1 MDKIVQGNTSNIIFL
16 KSTDDSMIDTLQK
29 MSGTTHRSYVDSK
42 TVTRDNE
49 RLMFKN
55 EGKTSYTMTTREEP
69 VIKYNDM
76 AFIGERNSIVFR
88 AGDNP
93 IWNRN
98 ETILPMSWRLFQNNI
113 KHPGHSYSLQ
123 TIPTLSTVK
132 DFDVRKNQP
141 DFMKMLDKRMNQAIE
156 SAKAQEEYRN
166 IYGYS
171 DYEIEQLDPDDY
183 ADEIMGVINIAL
195 REGID
200 YDQAGDD
207 DPMGIRDYE
216 EGYESFSKQAEDNP
230 EQAKATQE
238 MQVKYNV
245 TGLSEKRF
253 ARGRLAPENFINE
266 AGQVNRNLEGVIVKA
281 YKECKA
287 EMRNDV
293 EHFVERNGNLYDAD
307 SNTLYIKTI
316 DESKDLQAVSD
327 AAKDA
332 DTSVYS
338 EDTGEKIGDI
348 KELGSYSVTDAF
360 FRFLAKQKSWTFADG
375 RFEEE
380 MIKAMES

>member
-1 MDKIVQGNTSNIIFL
+1 
-16 KSTDDSMIDTLQK
+16 MIDTLQK
-29 MSGTTHRSYVDSK
+29 MSGTTHRSYTDSK

-141 DFMKMLDKRMNQAIE
+141 DFMKMLDKRMNQAME
-156 SAKAQEEYRN
+156 SKKAQEEYQR

-183 ADEIMGVINIAL
+183 ADEIMEVINIAF

-200 YDQAGDD
+200 YSQEEND
-207 DPMGIRDYE
+207 DPLGLNDYNE
-216 EGYESFSKQAEDNP
+216 SYESFSEQAEDNP
-230 EQAKATQE
+230 EQEKATREVQKQYGYAE
-238 MQVKYNV
+238 KQD
-245 TGLSEKRF
+245 KRF
-253 ARGRLAPENFINE
+253 AGGNLSSEEIVSISGQINRGLEEAIINAYKEVRAVMENDSEYFINKNGNLCDAKTSTLYIEVLNESSDLNEINE
-266 AGQVNRNLEGVIVKA
+266 A
-281 YKECKA
+281 
-287 EMRNDV
+287 
-293 EHFVERNGNLYDAD
+293 
-307 SNTLYIKTI
+307 
-316 DESKDLQAVSD
+316 
-327 AAKDA
+327 AKDS
-332 DTSVYS
+332 DTKVYS
-338 EDTGEKIGDI
+338 EETGEVIGDI
-348 KELGSYSVTDAF
+348 NEIGSFHVTDAF
-360 FRFLAKQKSWTFADG
+360 FKFLANQKSWNFANG
-375 RFEEE
+375 RFDSE
-380 MIKAMES
+380 MAKQMNR